1 MKQFFFGSTFTG
13 NRAFSIS
20 WLLFRFYIGLSIA
33 LGAGW
38 PKMKDI
44 AAPGW
49 FTDQVRDLGF
59 TFPSPEFWA
68 AMASWGEFVGGLCIA
83 IGFFTRF
90 SGLQLAFQFFVVSF
104 IWYDN
109 PMPMLGMYY
118 QQLLFWCF
126 VVITVA
132 GSGRYAVDE
141 WIMKR
146 QTVPIKSSSFVPA
159 AMLLLLLTASSF
171 HQKQSEPVVT
181 AADLSLFT
189 GDWTGTLTYKDYTSG
204 GQESIAVNISVRKK
218 AKRIWRLR
226 FNYSQEP
233 NAGKTDKFKLSTD
246 GRMMNGSKV
255 VEKTILPDGTLKIVL
270 EERGKD
276 GNDQKPCTFNH
287 IILLNKSQLR
297 ISKLVKFDNETTFF
311 QRNEFNVSK

>member
-13 NRAFSIS
+13 NKAFNIA
-20 WLLFRFYIGLSIA
+20 WLLFRFYIGFTIA
-33 LGAGW
+33 IGAGW
-38 PKMKDI
+38 PKMNELS
-44 AAPGW
+44 APGW
-49 FTDQVRDLGF
+49 FVKQVSEIGF

-90 SGLQLAFQFFVVSF
+90 SALQLAFQFFVVSF

-126 VVITVA
+126 VVIMFA
-132 GSGRYAVDE
+132 GSGKYAVDE

-146 QTVPIKSSSFVPA
+146 KTIRPQTASFAPA
-159 AMLLLLLTASSF
+159 AMMLLFITTSSF
-171 HQKQSEPVVT
+171 NTKNDEPIIV
-181 AADLSLFT
+181 AADLMGLT
-189 GDWTGTLTYKDYTSG
+189 GNWKGTLTYKDYTSG
-204 GQESIAVNISVRKK
+204 GQESIAVNIAVRKK
-218 AKRIWRLR
+218 AERSWTLR

-233 NAGKTDKFKLSTD
+233 NAGTTEKFKLSTD

-255 VEKTILPDGTLKIVL
+255 VEKTILPDGTLKVVL

-287 IILLNKSQLR
+287 VILLNKSQLR

-311 QRNEFNVSK
+311 RRNEFNVSK